1 MTTSRTWESGLR
13 YLAVAYSLR
22 EQILGGVYQPGQ
34 RLPGQH
40 DMAKANGVSFATLKA
55 ALDLLE
61 EDGYVLRKVGKGTY
75 ATLPKEHVPVAL
87 VVDDDPAFCEF
98 LVAALR
104 VKGWKGLAAQSGRT
118 ALELLRE
125 QTCDLVILDLIMPE
139 MNGAET
145 FREIR
150 RVAPNM
156 EVVIVTGYPDSA
168 IMSEALE
175 VGPFAV
181 MKKPFSLEELDM
193 VLSRVQRSYQAAGYS
208 GRSRR
213 RLRERATVS

>member
-61 EDGYVLRKVGKGTY
+61 EEGYVVRKVGKGTY
-75 ATLPKEHVPVAL
+75 AALPKEHASVAL
-87 VVDDDPAFCEF
+87 VVDDDQAFCEF
-98 LVAALR
+98 LLAALR
-104 VKGWKGLAAQSGRT
+104 SKGWRGLAAQSGRS

-125 QTCDLVILDLIMPE
+125 QTYDLVILDLIMPG

-150 RVAPNM
+150 RVAPDM
-156 EVVIVTGYPDSA
+156 EVVIVSGYHDFA
-168 IMSEALE
+168 IMSEALQ
-175 VGPFAV
+175 VGPFSV
-181 MKKPFSLEELDM
+181 MKKPFALDELDRL
-193 VLSRVQRSYQAAGYS
+193 LSRVQRSSQAAGYV
-208 GRSRR
+208 GRRRR
-213 RLRERATVS
+213 RLGERVAVS